1 LSTMQKGEIT
11 LSLIK
16 DALLEAEYAVWE
28 VAEEVAKKAD
38 NRHDFYQKVIAE
50 LLKRG
55 DPRALNI
62 GIGDA
67 CSRIWDEI

>member
-1 LSTMQKGEIT
+1 MQKGETT

-16 DALLEAEYAVWE
+16 DALIEAEYAVWE
-28 VAEEVAKKAD
+28 VAEEVAKKSK
-38 NRHDFYQKVIAE
+38 NRHDFYQRVISE

-55 DPRALNI
+55 DPRAVNI

-67 CSRIWDEI
+67 CSRVWDEI